1 MNDALGVF
9 IGVIIGSLLTNLT
22 YYIEGKRNENKKR

>member
-1 MNDALGVF
+1 MNDVLWVF

-22 YYIEGKRNENKKR
+22 YYIESKKK